1 MEQPTEHERITEIEK
16 DTEVTARLL
25 GALGLVDASLYDHPT
40 TERVDSVWTQPNI
53 ILGSD

>member
-1 MEQPTEHERITEIEK
+1 MEQPTEHELITEIEK